1 MPQETIASF
10 TVQRL
15 SVLDDQGNLDE
26 ELDPSIED
34 AALVRLYEAMTLA
47 READQRMLKLQRQ
60 GRLGT
65 FPPCTGHEA
74 STCAPALAMGEDD
87 WLVGSYRELGA
98 RLMRGEPLE
107 RTLLYYNGF
116 EEGSADCAQNRTMPV
131 QVILGSQLPHAVGL
145 AYGARYRGEKDT
157 VVVCYVG
164 DGATS
169 QGDFHEAL
177 NFAAVWQVPVVFICQ
192 NNGWAISMPREAQTH
207 SETIAQKAIAYGVPS
222 LQVDGNDA
230 LAMYR
235 ATSQALERARSGG
248 GPTFIEAVTYRLMMH
263 TTADDPSKYRE
274 EAEEQQHWER
284 EPLRRL
290 RGYMERRGI
299 WNDDLQGGLE
309 ARIKQEVDTAVKR
322 FEAAPEAPRAPD
334 APFDHAFGT
343 RVERLERQ
351 RARFLA
357 DLQREEERS

>member
-15 SVLDDQGNLDE
+15 SVLDAQGNLDE
-26 ELDPSIED
+26 KLDPNIED
-34 AALVRLYEAMTLA
+34 AELVRLYEAMTLA

-74 STCAPALAMGEDD
+74 SSCAAALAMGEGD

-107 RTLLYYNGF
+107 NTLLYYNGY
-116 EEGSADCAQNRTMPV
+116 EEGSADCARTRILPV

-145 AYGARYRGEKDT
+145 AYAARYRGEKDT
-157 VVVCYVG
+157 AVVAYVG

-177 NFAAVWQVPVVFICQ
+177 NFAAVWKVPVVFICQ
-192 NNGWAISMPREAQTH
+192 NNGWAISMPREAQTQ

-222 LQVDGNDA
+222 MQVDGNDA

-235 ATSQALERARSGG
+235 VTAQALERARAGG

-274 EAEEQQHWER
+274 ESEEQEHWKV
-284 EPLRRL
+284 EPLGRL
-290 RGYMERRGI
+290 RGYMERRGV

-309 ARIKQEVDTAVKR
+309 ARIKQEVDTAVQR
-322 FEAAPEAPRAPD
+322 FEGEPDTPRAPD
-334 APFDHAFGT
+334 APFDHVFGT
-343 RVERLERQ
+343 RVERIERQ